1 MTKENALY
9 VVYLVDRIERF
20 QDFMDDIATVVNNY
34 EGDIVEIKAPLLE
47 LINAEYKRREQELK
61 DF

>member
-20 QDFMDDIATVVNNY
+20 QDFMDDIEAVVKNY